1 MEILDGVLGVM
12 EIISFDGGKN
22 DKDGLTRGARI
33 VKTIAKIVFLITLL
47 WAAISLSIFPQ
58 YMRLG
63 KFLLVFSI
71 VGIIAAITT
80 IVIITYYIPSLSGD
94 KNFIFFFAFSM
105 MLLAPLIASV
115 MNCAIVTQTSSYK
128 LYQ

>member
-1 MEILDGVLGVM
+1 
-12 EIISFDGGKN
+12 
-22 DKDGLTRGARI
+22 
-33 VKTIAKIVFLITLL
+33 
-47 WAAISLSIFPQ
+47 
-58 YMRLG
+58 MRLG